1 MDIMIFQRQEQSV
14 EVNSTS
20 PTMGVENGVTEHLL
34 GLAIAK
40 MSYHVYSLG
49 EGYDML
55 SPVHIGFDSILSVC
69 GLEFHHSLVWAIQ
82 QNVC

>member
-20 PTMGVENGVTEHLL
+20 PTMGAENGVTEHLL

-40 MSYHVYSLG
+40 MS
-49 EGYDML
+49 
-55 SPVHIGFDSILSVC
+55 
-69 GLEFHHSLVWAIQ
+69 
-82 QNVC
+82 